1 MVTTAIRYA
10 PIAIKAAKVLHHL
23 VRLHVE
29 STPQEREDIKGH
41 LRAILDV
48 LRNAAMRSSDTEDLP
63 ALLTL
68 PTPDMFEP
76 ALEFSDRPQ
85 KRIHAQS
92 RQFRRNIREIVRV
105 IRRYASSLTAT
116 EAKEVAE
123 HLNEIWKILSQINRR
138 VRN

>member
-23 VRLHVE
+23 VRLYVE

-63 ALLTL
+63 ALLML

-76 ALEFSDRPQ
+76 ASEFSDRPQ

-92 RQFRRNIREIVRV
+92 LQFRRNMRQIVRV
-105 IRRYASSLTAT
+105 IRRYASSLTAA
-116 EAKEVAE
+116 EAQEVAE